1 MPNDRL
7 FLLDASSYL
16 FRAYYA
22 IGSLSTSK
30 GIPTNATYG
39 FTQMLM
45 RLIKDHAPSHLAAV
59 WDRPEPTF
67 RKKEFDAYKAHRKEA
82 PEDLPEQI
90 DWIKKIL
97 EAMRIPTL
105 EKVGYEADD
114 LIGTIVKAMEKKGIN
129 VVVVTGD
136 KDMMQLVSEK
146 VLLLD
151 TMKEKWTDR
160 KGVEERFGVPPEK
173 VVEIMGLT
181 GDSIDNIPGVPG
193 IGEKTATALIQQF
206 GWLEGL
212 YERLSE
218 LKGKRREILEANR
231 EQAFLSRRLATLDSN
246 VPMEISWE
254 SFRRSGPDDA
264 RLYELFKE
272 LEFSRLLPQLKVPK
286 RISAKNYILVNTPE
300 TLKEMVQ

>member
-1 MPNDRL
+1 MPDSDRL

-22 IGSLSTSK
+22 IGPLSTSK

-45 RLIKDHAPSHLAAV
+45 RLIKDHAPTHLAAI

-67 RKKEFDAYKAHRKEA
+67 RKQEFDGYKAHRKEA

-114 LIGTIVKAMEKKGIN
+114 LIGTIVRVMGKKGVD

-136 KDMMQLVSEK
+136 KDMMQIVSDR

-151 TMKEKWTDR
+151 TMKEKWTDP
-160 KGVEERFGVPPEK
+160 KGVEG
-173 VVEIMGLT
+173 
-181 GDSIDNIPGVPG
+181 
-193 IGEKTATALIQQF
+193 
-206 GWLEGL
+206 
-212 YERLSE
+212 
-218 LKGKRREILEANR
+218 
-231 EQAFLSRRLATLDSN
+231 
-246 VPMEISWE
+246 
-254 SFRRSGPDDA
+254 RSGVRP
-264 RLYELFKE
+264 R
-272 LEFSRLLPQLKVPK
+272 R
-286 RISAKNYILVNTPE
+286 
-300 TLKEMVQ
+300 